1 MTDHRQIIVKLN
13 NKIDQLIISMEKM
26 QIAEYV
32 QYLKNI
38 KKMLLINFLAGLARG
53 FGMAIGF
60 TLLGAIALYML
71 QKVAYENLPII
82 GDFIAEIIKIVQ
94 QHL

>member
-38 KKMLLINFLAGLARG
+38 KKMLLINFFAGLARG

-60 TLLGAIALYML
+60 TLLGAIALYIL

-82 GDFIAEIIKIVQ
+82 GDFIAQIIKIVQ

>member
-38 KKMLLINFLAGLARG
+38 KKMLLINFFAGLARG

-60 TLLGAIALYML
+60 TLLGAIALYIL